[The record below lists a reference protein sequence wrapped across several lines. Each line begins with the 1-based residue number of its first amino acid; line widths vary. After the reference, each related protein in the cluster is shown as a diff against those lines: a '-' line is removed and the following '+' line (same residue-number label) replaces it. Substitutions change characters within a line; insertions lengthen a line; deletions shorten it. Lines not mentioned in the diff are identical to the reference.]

1 MSMFDDLLRRGEIR
15 RLPPDPRQVADALGI
30 AKRDAAVARAMLQ
43 GNDDWAYTIAYNAM
57 LQAVRAIMFSQGFRP
72 AGRNTHMTVVRFAEL
87 ALPAEDAI
95 LLDRMRRKR
104 HASVYDMA
112 GVISH
117 AEAEAAVARAE
128 EFVAR
133 IEAKLGSR

>member
-1 MSMFDDLLRRGEIR
+1 MFDDLLRRGEIR

-30 AKRDAAVARAMLQ
+30 AKRDAAVARAMLR

-133 IEAKLGSR
+133 IEAKVGSR

>member
-1 MSMFDDLLRRGEIR
+1 MFDDLLRRGEIR

-87 ALPAEDAI
+87 VLPPEDAI

-112 GVISH
+112 GVISR

>member
-1 MSMFDDLLRRGEIR
+1 MFDDLLRRGEIR

-104 HASVYDMA
+104 HASVYDTA
-112 GVISH
+112 GIVSR